1 MTVSSTN
8 TIRQFNGDGSTA
20 AFAYNFKVFADADLQ
35 VIVRSAT
42 GVESVKSSGTHYN
55 ASGVGETSGGTVTFT
70 SGNIPAS
77 GETITLRRAMT
88 IEQSLDLVPNDPL
101 PAANLEDQLDK
112 LTHLILQNNEE
123 LGRAIKLSRT
133 NTMTSTEFTNSA
145 TDRASKVL
153 SFDASGELA
162 VTQELGTFKGTSA
175 TTTTA
180 AFTVR
185 DIVKG
190 STTAQL
196 NNIYICVADSVVGD
210 TLTDTD
216 HFALIVDAVS
226 AASSATTASTQ
237 ATAAASSATA
247 AASSASTA
255 STQASN
261 ASSSASTA
269 STQATNAASSAT
281 AAAASAA
288 SAATALD
295 NFDDVYLGSKS
306 SDPST
311 DNDGDSLNAGDLYF
325 NTSSSVLKVYDGSSW
340 DAIESFT
347 TGISNTNIPVFTSGV
362 VDNDFLKVDGT
373 SIEGRSASEVLSD
386 IGASAVAG
394 SSSIVT
400 TGALNSGS
408 ITSGFGTI
416 DTGSSTITTTGEVGV
431 GRLNLSSTVSSGDL
445 GSDAA
450 QVGYASADGLLL
462 MGQGTTNDV
471 VLLNDTGTIVCRIPT
486 GLSQFIVSGSF
497 QVSSSVGG
505 KAYLTTSEQTVVA
518 DDSLGA
524 LEWYAPS
531 ETSGTDSIGKSG
543 AIECVAEG
551 EFTATANPTKMEFK
565 LGVSEAATAKMT
577 LSSSGDLN
585 VTGGITTGGSLNAVT
600 DIIGTSSDMTIKN
613 TANGENIFLKT
624 TSSNSLITPV
634 KIHSGGV
641 FEAKLGAVFNEDG
654 ADVDFRVESDND
666 THALFVQGSDGN
678 IGIGITPATKLDVL
692 LDTDKRI
699 SFSGGIGEI
708 GSTAGFQ
715 AINSAG
721 SALTGF
727 GIRASDI
734 KFATGSAARLNIN
747 SDGDI
752 DVETGAIFF
761 STAGKGIVL
770 GATSNVGSP
779 NTLSDYEEGL
789 HTATLTMGSGTAA
802 LSSNR
807 MGYIKVG
814 RNVTVYGELVVGS
827 ISSPSGGTKLSL
839 PFATAV
845 PTGGATGNR
854 EHFAGTAI
862 VSYNTPFSANNAP
875 VLLANEHNVA
885 RCQIVY
891 MSDDGGFNAYTP
903 ATGDTFYISFT
914 YATSV

>member
-55 ASGVGETSGGTVTFT
+55 ASGIGETAGGTVTFT

-77 GETITLRRAMT
+77 GETITLRRAKT
-88 IEQSLDLVPNDPL
+88 IAQELDLVANDPF

-112 LTHLILQNNEE
+112 LTHLILQTDEE
-123 LGRAIKLSRT
+123 LDRALKLSRT
-133 NTMTSTEFTNSA
+133 NTMTSTEFTQSA
-145 TDRASKVL
+145 TDRANKVL
-153 SFDASGELA
+153 SFDSTGELA
-162 VTQELGTFKGTSA
+162 VTQELGTYKGTSA

-196 NNIYICVADSVVGD
+196 NNIYICVADSVAGD
-210 TLTDTD
+210 SLTDTD

-226 AASSATTASTQ
+226 AATSATTASTQ

-295 NFDDVYLGSKS
+295 NFDDVYLGAKS

-416 DTGSSTITTTGEVGV
+416 DTGSSTITTTGEVSA
-431 GRLNLSSTVSSGDL
+431 GRVNLSSAVASGDL

-450 QVGYASADGLLL
+450 QVGYSSADGLLL
-462 MGQGTTNDV
+462 MGQGSTNDV
-471 VLLNDTGTIVCRIPT
+471 SLINDTGSVIAKIPT
-486 GLSQFIVSGSF
+486 GQSLFLVDGPIQANSAT
-497 QVSSSVGG
+497 GG
-505 KAYLTTSEQTVVA
+505 KVYLTTSETTVVA
-518 DDSLGA
+518 DDVLGA
-524 LEWYAPS
+524 VEWYSPGEA
-531 ETSGTDSIGKSG
+531 SGTDSIAKAAS
-543 AIECVAEG
+543 IEVVAEG
-551 EFTATANPTKMEFK
+551 EFTASANPSKMEFK
-565 LGVSEAATAKMT
+565 LGVSEAATTKMT
-577 LSSSGDLN
+577 LTSSGN
-585 VTGGITTGGSLNAVT
+585 VG
-600 DIIGTSSDMTIKN
+600 IGTSSPSSQVDGAANLVIGGTSDADSGMTFVTSTSGQGLIHFSDATSGNARFDGFIGYEQNNQAMKFG
-613 TANGENIFLKT
+613 TAQTERWRITSDGHFKAATNGLGIDFSASEGT
-624 TSSNSLITPV
+624 DATSSI
-634 KIHSGGV
+634 
-641 FEAKLGAVFNEDG
+641 
-654 ADVDFRVESDND
+654 
-666 THALFVQGSDGN
+666 
-678 IGIGITPATKLDVL
+678 LD
-692 LDTDKRI
+692 
-699 SFSGGIGEI
+699 
-708 GSTAGFQ
+708 
-715 AINSAG
+715 
-721 SALTGF
+721 
-727 GIRASDI
+727 
-734 KFATGSAARLNIN
+734 
-747 SDGDI
+747 
-752 DVETGAIFF
+752 
-761 STAGKGIVL
+761 
-770 GATSNVGSP
+770 
-779 NTLSDYEEGL
+779 DYEEGEFVVGCNNSVTL
-789 HTATLTMGSGTAA
+789 KSASDTMAYTKIGRLVVISGQIQVDNDNSNAGFAIHNLPFTAMNGTESAGESVSGSIRLYNWNVDSDIINPVCWEAAGTTTLYFTQNKDNAAEATLLADA
-802 LSSNR
+802 DA
-807 MGYIKVG
+807 YIK
-814 RNVTVYGELVVGS
+814 
-827 ISSPSGGTKLSL
+827 
-839 PFATAV
+839 
-845 PTGGATGNR
+845 
-854 EHFAGTAI
+854 
-862 VSYNTPFSANNAP
+862 
-875 VLLANEHNVA
+875 
-885 RCQIVY
+885 
-891 MSDDGGFNAYTP
+891 
-903 ATGDTFYISFT
+903 FT
-914 YATSV
+914 YTYMAT